1 MKNLTRHMLTVKSPR
16 SSGFRKVRGWLR
28 GFTWIREESSSQPGR
43 SSSTHSSSWCVS
55 GRVGEPSLKSPS
67 VVEEG
72 EKRVYIA
79 RLPSLPFP
87 RLTMRFM
94 PALKRFSQKKRVRV
108 NVDGATRRREG
119 QGWRARNDLGNDLQ
133 FLLPAVS
140 AFFSSYAKRWND
152 RAMR

>member
-1 MKNLTRHMLTVKSPR
+1 MDPR
-16 SSGFRKVRGWLR
+16 GILVA
-28 GFTWIREESSSQPGR
+28 TWKIFVDAFIIVV
-43 SSSTHSSSWCVS
+43 CVS

-108 NVDGATRRREG
+108 NVDGAGEG
-119 QGWRARNDLGNDLQ
+119 QGNKDGGRVMILEMIYC
-133 FLLPAVS
+133 
-140 AFFSSYAKRWND
+140 FSSPRFRPSFLPTQKDETIERCVND
-152 RAMR
+152 FAHCLYIFREDGI

>member
-1 MKNLTRHMLTVKSPR
+1 MDPR
-16 SSGFRKVRGWLR
+16 GILVA
-28 GFTWIREESSSQPGR
+28 TWKIFVDAFIIVV
-43 SSSTHSSSWCVS
+43 CVS

-67 VVEEG
+67 VVEEA

-108 NVDGATRRREG
+108 NVDGAGEG
-119 QGWRARNDLGNDLQ
+119 QGNKDGGRVMILEMIY
-133 FLLPAVS
+133 S
-140 AFFSSYAKRWND
+140 FSSPRFRPSFLPTQKDETIERCVND
-152 RAMR
+152 FAHCLYIFREDGI

>member
-1 MKNLTRHMLTVKSPR
+1 MTSRFHVDPR
-16 SSGFRKVRGWLR
+16 GILVA
-28 GFTWIREESSSQPGR
+28 TWKIFVDAFIIVV
-43 SSSTHSSSWCVS
+43 CVS

-108 NVDGATRRREG
+108 NVDGATRRGEG

-133 FLLPAVS
+133 FLFPAVS
-140 AFFSSYAKRWND
+140 AFFSSYAKR
-152 RAMR
+152 

>member
-1 MKNLTRHMLTVKSPR
+1 MTSRFHVDPR
-16 SSGFRKVRGWLR
+16 GILVA
-28 GFTWIREESSSQPGR
+28 TWKIFVDAFIIVV
-43 SSSTHSSSWCVS
+43 CVS

-108 NVDGATRRREG
+108 NVDGAGEG
-119 QGWRARNDLGNDLQ
+119 QGNKDGGRVMILEMIY
-133 FLLPAVS
+133 S
-140 AFFSSYAKRWND
+140 FSSPRFRPSFLPTQKDETIERCVND
-152 RAMR
+152 FAHCLYIFREDGI

>member
-1 MKNLTRHMLTVKSPR
+1 MTSRFHVDPR
-16 SSGFRKVRGWLR
+16 GILVA
-28 GFTWIREESSSQPGR
+28 TWKIFVNAFIIVV
-43 SSSTHSSSWCVS
+43 CVS

-140 AFFSSYAKRWND
+140 AFFSSYAKR
-152 RAMR
+152 